1 MAIKFN
7 LAPKDASSATKDMTV
22 GEPLKLIFFYSIPL
36 IIGNI
41 VQQLYSMADTIIVG
55 RYLGMEA
62 LAAVG
67 TTGPMNFLVLGF
79 VTGLTAG
86 FAVIVAQRFGAKD
99 ENGLKRSVAMN
110 IILNVVSSVVI
121 TIISLITVNPILK
134 LINTPESIFTNASKY
149 ISIIYIGISAI
160 VLYNG
165 TACILRALG
174 DSKSPL
180 FFLMIS
186 AVLNIILD
194 ILFIATFDMGV
205 AGAAWAT
212 VISQAFSGISSLIY
226 MIIRYPILKTRKKD
240 YEWDSWFAWQ
250 HLRIGL
256 PMALQFSITAI
267 GVVILQGA
275 LNIFG
280 PVKIAAYTAAQ
291 KVEQLIAVAAGTFGV
306 TMANY
311 TGQNLGARQIDRIRE
326 GTNKCAFLTVAFS
339 LASMIIALLFGGQLT
354 GLFVNDNATEV
365 IVAAKEYLYITS
377 VFYPFLFLIFV
388 YRNVLQSMGK
398 GFMPL
403 MAGVFE
409 LVTRTIAAYAL
420 PMVMGYAGICLAG
433 PLAWI
438 SAAVPLLIAYLVI
451 IRRFKLVE

>member
-1 MAIKFN
+1 MSGGQFDWGGR
-7 LAPKDASSATKDMTV
+7 L
-22 GEPLKLIFFYSIPL
+22 LKS
-36 IIGNI
+36 
-41 VQQLYSMADTIIVG
+41 
-55 RYLGMEA
+55 
-62 LAAVG
+62 
-67 TTGPMNFLVLGF
+67 
-79 VTGLTAG
+79 
-86 FAVIVAQRFGAKD
+86 
-99 ENGLKRSVAMN
+99 
-110 IILNVVSSVVI
+110 
-121 TIISLITVNPILK
+121 
-134 LINTPESIFTNASKY
+134 

-240 YEWDSWFAWQ
+240 YEWSSWFAWQ

-275 LNIFG
+275 LNVFG
-280 PVKIAAYTAAQ
+280 PAKIAAYTAAQ

-311 TGQNLGARQIDRIRE
+311 TGQNLGARRIDRIRE
-326 GTNKCAFLTVAFS
+326 GTNKCSILTVGFS
-339 LASMIIALLFGGQLT
+339 LVSMVIALLFSEPLI
-354 GLFVNDNATEV
+354 GLFVNDNAVEV
-365 IVAAKEYLYITS
+365 LDAAKEYLHITA
-377 VFYPFLFLIFV
+377 VFYPSLFLIFV

-409 LVTRTIAAYAL
+409 LVTRTIAAYVL
-420 PMVMGYAGICLAG
+420 PMIMGYAGICLAG

-451 IRRFKLVE
+451 IRRFKLV